1 MNWSTPMRPP
11 IRTSIERLPLAPP
24 QTVEEAQRLLE
35 DLCIHQAELEQQTQ
49 ALIESQ
55 RQAEQQARLYAHL
68 LMAVPVAVCRINE
81 RGVIHGPNEAML
93 ALLGRELSGMEGQL
107 LYRMGADEA
116 QRRLALMAVQAAV
129 ARDAHEARGIWLS
142 GGASKVLVDLHFS
155 RSPQSMSGQ
164 NEWLLAL
171 VDQTGRHSEH
181 LALQEVHEALKLAHA
196 ANQELALL
204 ADRSPHAVM
213 ICDSEMKIRWANPSF
228 MRLTGYA
235 LHEALGQQP
244 QVLLGTPDTEPQV
257 LSGMAQALAQGQ
269 AVEDLRFKR
278 RSKSGGI
285 YWAEVSVLPIANED
299 GLIARHIV
307 IEQDITDRIEA
318 DIERD
323 ALVRAEASH
332 AAKTAFLSRMSHNMR
347 TPLNAILGFSQL
359 LLLGAD
365 TPPTDAQRVKL
376 EIIRQAG
383 QQLLTLVDHTLQLA
397 RLEHVH
403 EHMESESVAL
413 APLVSEC
420 AEWMRERAAVKGLR
434 IDVEAPPLCAL
445 GNTQAVREIVQNLLS
460 NAIKYSRG
468 PGRVQITVGSQADGG
483 LVSVAVKDEGVGI
496 AQDDLPLIFQPFT
509 RLEASS
515 TMDTGHGIGLAI
527 SKRQAE
533 LMLGELSVQSELGRG
548 SVFTLSLPSAQ
559 HPPLQPARF
568 DDGADLNIALPPMR
582 LLCIE
587 DNAMNRL
594 LIEAVFARFPQVSL
608 AMSATL
614 AEGLEGALVGRPDAI
629 LLDINLPDG
638 SGLDLCRQLRA
649 DTEVS
654 PQPLIVALSADA
666 LPEHIAQAMEAGADH
681 YLVKPLQI
689 ARLLGLLQSRFKA

>member
-1 MNWSTPMRPP
+1 MRPQTLAP
-11 IRTSIERLPLAPP
+11 AERLQLAPP
-24 QTVEEAQRLLE
+24 QSVEEAQRLLE
-35 DLCIHQAELEQQTQ
+35 ELCIHQAELEQQTQ

-55 RQAEQQARLYAHL
+55 RQAEQQARLYGHL
-68 LMAVPVAVCRINE
+68 LMAVPVAVCRIND
-81 RGVIHGPNEAML
+81 RGVLNSPNQAML
-93 ALLGRELSGMEGQL
+93 ALFGEVGASLEGQL

-116 QRRLALMAVQAAV
+116 QRRLALQAVQAAV
-129 ARDAHEARGIWLS
+129 ARDAHEARGIWLRAGDS
-142 GGASKVLVDLHFS
+142 SVLVDMHFS
-155 RSPQSMSGQ
+155 RAPQSLNGQ
-164 NEWLLAL
+164 SEWLLAL

-196 ANQELALL
+196 VNQELALL

-228 MRLTGYA
+228 MRVTGYA
-235 LHEALGQQP
+235 LPEALGQHP
-244 QVLLGTPDTEPQV
+244 QALLGTPDTDPLI
-257 LSGMAQALAQGQ
+257 LSGMAQTLARGQ
-269 AVEDLRFKR
+269 SVDDLRLKR

-365 TPPTDAQRVKL
+365 TAPTEAQRVKL

-383 QQLLTLVDHTLQLA
+383 QQLLTLVDHALQLA

-403 EHMESESVAL
+403 EHMESESVDL

-420 AEWMRERAAVKGLR
+420 ADWMRERAALKGLR
-434 IDVEAPPLCAL
+434 IHVEAPPLCAM
-445 GNTQAVREIVQNLLS
+445 GNTQAIREIVQNLLS

-468 PGRVQITVGSQADGG
+468 AGQIQIAVAPHAECGQ
-483 LVSVAVKDEGVGI
+483 VSVAVKDEGVGI
-496 AQDDLPLIFQPFT
+496 AADDLPLIFQPFT

-515 TMDTGHGIGLAI
+515 SMEAGHGIGLAI
-527 SKRQAE
+527 SKRQTE

-548 SVFTLSLPSAQ
+548 STFTLTLPSAL
-559 HPPLQPARF
+559 HPPVKGARF
-568 DDGADLNIALPPMR
+568 DDGADLNIELPPMR

-594 LIEAVFARFPQVSL
+594 LIEAVFARYPQVSL
-608 AMSATL
+608 AMSTTL

-649 DTEVS
+649 NAAVS
-654 PQPLIVALSADA
+654 PQPLVVALSADA